1 MSFFWE
7 KIMTTTAVSSSSTQP
22 ITPFTP
28 CAWVSDI
35 CQKIYDVAMKI
46 IQSIRDCFAGGAT
59 ALSATTT
66 TTSSGAR
73 NLIAFYRGLEAN
85 NNQATLEQIL
95 NWDDNN
101 LEQVHNYI
109 QWLFPLE
116 NPSGPN
122 PTAPVLDQATIQ
134 AFRQDPALKAQ
145 VLRSF
150 HRMLAFYGLQ
160 WNDLAR
166 VISRTP
172 NFNAR
177 AAVWLTPADQNYH
190 NFLRITRMIHSLGL
204 LGLPE
209 QGRALLTIMEHI
221 ARNEGAATIPPAT
234 LQFWRGAVRV

>member
-1 MSFFWE
+1 
-7 KIMTTTAVSSSSTQP
+7 MTTTAVSSSTQP
-22 ITPFTP
+22 ITAFTP

-46 IQSIRDCFAGGAT
+46 IQAIKDCFAGGANS
-59 ALSATTT
+59 LSVTTT
-66 TTSSGAR
+66 TTTTMASGSR

-116 NPSGPN
+116 TPSGPN
-122 PTAPVLDQATIQ
+122 PTAPVLDQVTIQ

-160 WNDLAR
+160 WNEPAR

-177 AAVWLTPADQNYH
+177 AAVWLTPANH
-190 NFLRITRMIHSLGL
+190 NFLRITRMIHSLCL
-204 LGLPE
+204 LGLLE

-221 ARNEGAATIPPAT
+221 AGNEGAATVSPAT
-234 LQFWRGAVRV
+234 LQFWRGAAVTRTA